1 MYTMIKVVDS
11 VSHKQTTNAEGK
23 QFEGENL
30 SLLLANFNK
39 SYRTIQLHLIMFVRK
54 ILSNHNDSL
63 DLSRQRIYNLLV
75 FMGKCNAV
83 KHSVHR
89 YLQYGNQGFR
99 SVSFT

>member
-39 SYRTIQLHLIMFVRK
+39 SIQLRLIMFVRK

-63 DLSRQRIYNLLV
+63 DLSRQRIYILLV
-75 FMGKCNAV
+75 F
-83 KHSVHR
+83 
-89 YLQYGNQGFR
+89 YGQM
-99 SVSFT
+99 

>member
-39 SYRTIQLHLIMFVRK
+39 SIQLHLIKFVRK

-75 FMGKCNAV
+75 FMGKCYAV
-83 KHSVHR
+83 KHNVHR

>member
-39 SYRTIQLHLIMFVRK
+39 SIQLHLIMFVRK
-54 ILSNHNDSL
+54 NPIKS
-63 DLSRQRIYNLLV
+63 
-75 FMGKCNAV
+75 
-83 KHSVHR
+83 
-89 YLQYGNQGFR
+89 
-99 SVSFT
+99 

>member
-39 SYRTIQLHLIMFVRK
+39 SIQLHLIKFVRK
-54 ILSNHNDSL
+54 ILSTIMIHWTS
-63 DLSRQRIYNLLV
+63 Q
-75 FMGKCNAV
+75 GKEFITC
-83 KHSVHR
+83 
-89 YLQYGNQGFR
+89 
-99 SVSFT
+99 